1 MFSWLDWTGSNGNGD
16 VKGTVEGE
24 CKGGFGKGMAGG
36 WRGSIARKSLSPPTR
51 SPYHTQY
58 LPRNSGRCRIEQ
70 HLLAHG
76 QPYFQN
82 WQGGQKLK
90 MYVNARAAKKTIMK
104 MRGSNSANLD
114 WI

>member
-90 MYVNARAAKKTIMK
+90 MYVNARAAKKNNYEDA
-104 MRGSNSANLD
+104 R
-114 WI
+114 